1 VLAQVDGGGG
11 TIARQGTRGD
21 PLGVKAMAP
30 ARVLVVDDQ
39 EPFRLAAKDVVDS
52 IENFTVVGEAD
63 SGEAA
68 ITVAWSTRPD
78 VILMDVNLPGIDG
91 IEATRRILAQSPGI
105 VVVLLSTYEPA
116 RYAARI
122 EVSGAAA
129 YVHKDDFG
137 PDRLAEIWS
146 DANSR

>member
-1 VLAQVDGGGG
+1 VLAQVDSSGG
-11 TIARQGTRGD
+11 TIARQSTRGD
-21 PLGVKAMAP
+21 AQGVNGMAP
-30 ARVLVVDDQ
+30 ARVLIVDDQ
-39 EPFRLAAKDVVDS
+39 DPFRLAAKDVVESMED
-52 IENFTVVGEAD
+52 FTVVGEAV

-68 ITVAWSTRPD
+68 IAEAWSTRPD
-78 VILMDVNLPGIDG
+78 LILMDVNLPGMDG

-122 EVSGAAA
+122 EASGAVA

-137 PDRLAEIWS
+137 PDRLAQIWS
-146 DANSR
+146 DVTAS